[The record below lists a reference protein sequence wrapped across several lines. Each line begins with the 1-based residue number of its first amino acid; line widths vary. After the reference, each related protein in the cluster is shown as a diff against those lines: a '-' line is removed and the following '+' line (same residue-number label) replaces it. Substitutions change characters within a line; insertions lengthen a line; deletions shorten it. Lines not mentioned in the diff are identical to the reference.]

1 MNNQNYL
8 RAEKFF
14 EIPVM
19 ISVLMLIPVLI
30 IEYTQQT
37 LSSVALYLN
46 WGIWIVFLLEYVIL
60 FYFADDKLKFVKS
73 HKIELVIVIF
83 SFPIVPEG
91 LQSSGFLR
99 FARLPRLLNALR
111 FFRLAALLGRF
122 GTTVKSIFNSKGLR
136 FIVYATIGIVL
147 FFGFLFYISEPGV
160 TSYSDGLW
168 GTCYNY
174 HSRLWRYHPSYKS
187 WSHNCQ
193 LFDDYGYWFYCNDY
207 SCCFFL
213 FYF

>member
-60 FYFADDKLKFVKS
+60 FYFEDYKS
-73 HKIELVIVIF
+73 
-83 SFPIVPEG
+83 
-91 LQSSGFLR
+91 
-99 FARLPRLLNALR
+99 N
-111 FFRLAALLGRF
+111 LGRKRRKF
-122 GTTVKSIFNSKGLR
+122 YSR
-136 FIVYATIGIVL
+136 FLY
-147 FFGFLFYISEPGV
+147 
-160 TSYSDGLW
+160 
-168 GTCYNY
+168 
-174 HSRLWRYHPSYKS
+174 
-187 WSHNCQ
+187 Q
-193 LFDDYGYWFYCNDY
+193 
-207 SCCFFL
+207 
-213 FYF
+213 

>member
-19 ISVLMLIPVLI
+19 VSVIMLIPVLI

-46 WGIWIVFLLEYVIL
+46 WGIWIVFLLEYMIL

-91 LQSSGFLR
+91 LQSSGFFEICKAPKIIER
-99 FARLPRLLNALR
+99 I
-111 FFRLAALLGRF
+111 
-122 GTTVKSIFNSKGLR
+122 KIFQ
-136 FIVYATIGIVL
+136 A
-147 FFGFLFYISEPGV
+147 
-160 TSYSDGLW
+160 
-168 GTCYNY
+168 
-174 HSRLWRYHPSYKS
+174 
-187 WSHNCQ
+187 
-193 LFDDYGYWFYCNDY
+193 
-207 SCCFFL
+207 CCFAWKIWDSSKV
-213 FYF
+213 YF